1 MCNDIVTTGTYE
13 PKNARTVEKITQVLT
28 HSHVFA
34 CMLDLH
40 NVQIQ
45 PFPDLMN
52 NLSFLN
58 LIDILSFQELDLMSN
73 LEMQVLLGFAK
84 RNLF

>member
-1 MCNDIVTTGTYE
+1 MCNDIIATGTYE
-13 PKNARTVEKITQVLT
+13 PKNARTVEKNTQILT
-28 HSHVFA
+28 HLLIFSS
-34 CMLDLH
+34 MLDLH

-45 PFPDLMN
+45 PFPDLIN

-58 LIDILSFQELDLMSN
+58 LIDIPSFQELDLMSN

>member
-1 MCNDIVTTGTYE
+1 MCNDSIATGTYE
-13 PKNARTVEKITQVLT
+13 PKNARTVEKNTQVLT

-34 CMLDLH
+34 SMLDLH

-45 PFPDLMN
+45 PFPN
-52 NLSFLN
+52 FKNILSFLN

>member
-1 MCNDIVTTGTYE
+1 MCNDIIATGTYE
-13 PKNARTVEKITQVLT
+13 PKNARTVEKNTQVL
-28 HSHVFA
+28 HVFA
-34 CMLDLH
+34 SMLDLQ

-45 PFPDLMN
+45 PFPDLIN

>member
-1 MCNDIVTTGTYE
+1 MCNDSIATGTYE
-13 PKNARTVEKITQVLT
+13 PKNARTVEKNTQVLT

-34 CMLDLH
+34 SMLDL
-40 NVQIQ
+40 NNAQLQ
-45 PFPDLMN
+45 PFPDLIN

-58 LIDILSFQELDLMSN
+58 LIDILSFQDLMSN

>member
-1 MCNDIVTTGTYE
+1 
-13 PKNARTVEKITQVLT
+13 
-28 HSHVFA
+28 
-34 CMLDLH
+34 MLDLH
-40 NVQIQ
+40 KNVQIQ
-45 PFPDLMN
+45 PFPDLIN
-52 NLSFLN
+52 NLSFLD